1 MIAMALV
8 CEPRVLIADEPTTAL
23 DVTIQAQILDLLLE
37 LQSRLSMSV
46 LIISHDLGVV
56 AEVAD
61 RVIVMYA
68 GKKVE
73 EGSTSDVLTD
83 PLHPYTRG
91 LLGSSL
97 GMHGAGAV
105 RGKLAEIP
113 GMVPSPHDSQ
123 PGCAFE
129 PRCLYSTDRC
139 RAAGPSVE
147 PFGKDRLVSCF
158 ETDTVASGQR

>member
-1 MIAMALV
+1 
-8 CEPRVLIADEPTTAL
+8 VLIADEPTTAL
-23 DVTIQAQILDLLLE
+23 DVTIQAQILDLLME
-37 LQSRLSMSV
+37 LQRELGMSI
-46 LIISHDLGVV
+46 LMISHDLGVV

-73 EGSTSDVLTD
+73 EGSMSAVLTQ

-91 LLGSSL
+91 LLGSSI

-113 GMVPSPHDSQ
+113 GMVPSPHDYP

-129 PRCLYSTDRC
+129 PRCSYSTDRC
-139 RAAGPSVE
+139 RVAAPSTE
-147 PFGKDRLVSCF
+147 PVGSDRLVACF
-158 ETDTVASGQR
+158 EVDRVAAGGQ